1 MATILIIEDM
11 VELRQMLCS
20 YISQLHYDVCEASNG
35 LEGIKLAQTIKPDL
49 ILLDLMMPV
58 ASGDL
63 ALGFIRSTKGL
74 EKTPVIVISAH
85 PNAVRIA
92 EQLEANA
99 LLQKPFHLD
108 DLRVLL
114 QELIPVALS

>member
-1 MATILIIEDM
+1 MATILIIEDTA
-11 VELRQMLCS
+11 ELRQMLCAF
-20 YISQLHYDVCEASNG
+20 ISQLHYDVCEAANG
-35 LEGIKLAQTIKPDL
+35 LEGIKVAQAIKPDL

-85 PNAVRIA
+85 PNAARIA
-92 EQLEANA
+92 EQLTANA
-99 LLQKPFHLD
+99 CLTKPFRLNE
-108 DLRVLL
+108 LSALL
-114 QELIPVALS
+114 QELIPVAL

>member
-1 MATILIIEDM
+1 MATILIIEDAE
-11 VELRQMLCS
+11 ELRQMLCS
-20 YISQLHYDVCEASNG
+20 YISQLHYDVYEAGDG
-35 LEGIKLAQTIKPDL
+35 LEGIKMAQAIKPDL

-85 PNAVRIA
+85 PNANRIA
-92 EQLEANA
+92 EQLNANA
-99 LLQKPFHLD
+99 YLKKPFRLD
-108 DLRVLL
+108 QLRELL
-114 QELIPVALS
+114 EEHIPIAL